1 MKLRGAGGTNGG
13 IGRFLI
19 GLVMVIA
26 GSYLF
31 LNAIHVT
38 SNVRFGWGM
47 RHAFSSFAG
56 FGTSGYVLLPF
67 IFGIGMVFYNCKNAI
82 GWILVGASLVM
93 LVFGVITSLNFRMMH
108 LSAFML
114 LSILILMI
122 GGLGLFLS
130 SLRSL

>member
-19 GLVMVIA
+19 GLVMVVA

-31 LNAIHVT
+31 FNAIHVT
-38 SNVRFGWGM
+38 SNFSFGWGM
-47 RHAFSSFAG
+47 RHAFSSFSG

-67 IFGIGMVFYNCKNAI
+67 IFGIGMVFYNCKNAV
-82 GWILVGASLVM
+82 GWILVGASIVM